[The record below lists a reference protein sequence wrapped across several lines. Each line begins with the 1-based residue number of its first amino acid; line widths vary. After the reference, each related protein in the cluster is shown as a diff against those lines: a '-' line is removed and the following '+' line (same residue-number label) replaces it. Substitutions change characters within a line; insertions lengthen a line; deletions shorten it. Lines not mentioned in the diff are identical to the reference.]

1 MSECLRLY
9 LVSMMTVLTVVSEGL
24 GAYEALIND
33 VSMTALWSIESVMA
47 LMTCAIA
54 LSIQTTMV
62 VITVM
67 SMASFIALVTVML
80 LVFLTAL
87 MTMKSMMVLKR
98 CPWCSP

>member
-1 MSECLRLY
+1 
-9 LVSMMTVLTVVSEGL
+9 
-24 GAYEALIND
+24 
-33 VSMTALWSIESVMA
+33 
-47 LMTCAIA
+47 
-54 LSIQTTMV
+54 
-62 VITVM
+62 VM